1 MLLTSYCAN
10 YRHRDFLPAGRQ
22 SHRHHV
28 LAQNRRGNISM
39 VPEVFE
45 VQDGTVHIYTYTNKR
60 QVQQL
65 SADTAMVHDMALHMN
80 VLLCNTANM
89 YPVTGTLASRIL
101 LRSPLYFTPENN
113 ELTSPLYQKCL
124 SCMTIANSDKYVTVY
139 HL

>member
-10 YRHRDFLPAGRQ
+10 YWHRDFLPAGRQ

-45 VQDGTVHIYTYTNKR
+45 VQDGTVHLYTYTNKR

-65 SADTAMVHDMALHMN
+65 SADTASKTLSQVHWQAGYYSDHCYISL
-80 VLLCNTANM
+80 
-89 YPVTGTLASRIL
+89 PKI
-101 LRSPLYFTPENN
+101 
-113 ELTSPLYQKCL
+113 TS
-124 SCMTIANSDKYVTVY
+124 
-139 HL
+139 

>member
-10 YRHRDFLPAGRQ
+10 YWHRDFLPAGRQ

-45 VQDGTVHIYTYTNKR
+45 VQDGTVHLYTYTNKR

-65 SADTAMVHDMALHMN
+65 SADTAMVHDMALYMN
-80 VLLCNTANM
+80 VLLCNTASK
-89 YPVTGTLASRIL
+89 TLSQVHWQAGYYSDHCYISL
-101 LRSPLYFTPENN
+101 PKI
-113 ELTSPLYQKCL
+113 TS
-124 SCMTIANSDKYVTVY
+124 
-139 HL
+139 